1 MCIAIGANNRL
12 RWQPLAAISG
22 PRPSFP
28 TPWDGAAANA
38 DFSARVAFL
47 DSGLL
52 DSILSD
58 WERDELTAQRDVY
71 RALAA
76 IGPQIAK
83 GELVEWLSDA
93 LAVHL
98 TRSMAKTRAYE
109 LSHLQLVN
117 ELTDAVFG

>member
-1 MCIAIGANNRL
+1 MCIAICANNRL

-28 TPWDGAAANA
+28 SPWDPVAVNA

-58 WERDELTAQRDVY
+58 WERDELSAQRDVY
-71 RALAA
+71 RALAML
-76 IGPQIAK
+76 GPQITKAR
-83 GELVEWLSDA
+83 LVDWLSDA

-98 TRSMAKTRAYE
+98 TRSMSRTRAYE

>member
-1 MCIAIGANNRL
+1 MCIAIGSNNRL
-12 RWQPLAAISG
+12 TWQPLAAISG

-28 TPWDGAAANA
+28 MPWNGAAVNA
-38 DFSARVAFL
+38 DFSARVVFL

-52 DSILSD
+52 DSVLSD
-58 WERDELTAQRDVY
+58 WERDELSAQRDVY
-71 RALAA
+71 KALASL
-76 IGPQIAK
+76 GPQLTK
-83 GELVEWLSDA
+83 VGLVEWLSDA

-98 TRSMAKTRAYE
+98 TRSMSRTRSYE

>member
-1 MCIAIGANNRL
+1 MCIAIVDNHRL

-28 TPWDGAAANA
+28 SPWSGAAVNA
-38 DFSARVAFL
+38 DFCARVAFL

-52 DSILSD
+52 DCILSD
-58 WERDELTAQRDVY
+58 WERDELSAQRDVY
-71 RALAA
+71 KALATL
-76 IGPQIAK
+76 GPQITKAR
-83 GELVEWLSDA
+83 LVDWLSDA

-98 TRSMAKTRAYE
+98 TRTMSRTRAYE